1 MQTSFNAPMQ
11 SNAYTPS
18 SGTPTGFNGTSQQD
32 FNQQPIS
39 VTVGFGGKMAP
50 PAAPQPLL

>member
-1 MQTSFNAPMQ
+1 MQ
-11 SNAYTPS
+11 SNAYAPS
-18 SGTPTGFNGTSQQD
+18 FGTPTGFNGTSQQD